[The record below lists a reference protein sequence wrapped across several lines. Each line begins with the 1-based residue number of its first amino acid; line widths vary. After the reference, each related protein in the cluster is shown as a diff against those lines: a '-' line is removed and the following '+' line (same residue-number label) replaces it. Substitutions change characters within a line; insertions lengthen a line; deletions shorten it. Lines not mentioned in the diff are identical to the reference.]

1 MRVSGP
7 VLDRLDLQIE
17 VPALT
22 SEELLRE
29 SPGEPSAEVRARV
42 VAARDVQRRRGALNA
57 RMTAAALRAHVALD
71 AAGRRLVSDAV
82 DRAGMSARAV
92 HRAMRV
98 ARTIA
103 DLAGE
108 ERVSAARLGEA
119 LGYRAYEIRR
129 LTMTG

>member
-7 VLDRLDLQIE
+7 ILDRLDLQIE

-29 SPGEPSAEVRARV
+29 SPGESSVAVGERVLGARA
-42 VAARDVQRRRGALNA
+42 AQRRRGTLNA
-57 RMTAAALRAHVALD
+57 RMSPVALRAHIALD
-71 AAGRRLVSDAV
+71 HAGRRLVSDAV
-82 DRAGMSARAV
+82 DRGGFSARAV

-103 DLAGE
+103 DLANE
-108 ERVSAARLGEA
+108 ERVSTHHLREA
-119 LGYRAYEIRR
+119 LQYRAHEMRR
-129 LTMTG
+129 ITSAV